1 MQAVAH
7 QDRCAILMPA
17 NRFQPWPG
25 SYKLRKNKLRKNLG
39 ETP

>member
-7 QDRCAILMPA
+7 QYRCAILMSA
-17 NRFQPWPG
+17 NSFLPWPG
-25 SYKLRKNKLRKNLG
+25 SHKLRKNKLRKNLG